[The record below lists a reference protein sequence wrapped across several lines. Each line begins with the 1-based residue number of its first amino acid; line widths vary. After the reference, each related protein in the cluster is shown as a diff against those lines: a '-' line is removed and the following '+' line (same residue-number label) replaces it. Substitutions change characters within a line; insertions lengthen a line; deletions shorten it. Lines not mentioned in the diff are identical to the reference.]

1 MSGIEIAVTVAG
13 IALIGLLTYFFF
25 GPKKA
30 RVARVE
36 GNVQERVAGEA
47 REGQTYGGNGN
58 GHGLSHSS
66 VAMGAAAHPGASE
79 QAFSIHGAHCATC
92 YVNIEA
98 FLKELP
104 GVEEAQ
110 VSMGTER
117 ASVRYNPSL
126 VTVAQ
131 MQEVVAGGGYRLEPR
146 VELEVVDEGGEDREA
161 EARRLEA
168 RDLSRRITVG
178 VVLTA
183 PVFFAAMVGDFLDPS
198 WMPGILTNAWF
209 QLALITPVMLY
220 SGWPLHRTGWLTLLH
235 RMADMNTLITVGTIA
250 AFAYSLVVTV
260 APSALPENLRQ
271 VYFEAVGV
279 IITLI
284 LLGRLLEAKAKA
296 GTSEAI
302 RKLMGLRARTAH
314 VLRDGREVD
323 VSVDQVQVGD
333 VVVVRPGEKVPVD
346 GIIVEGNSTLDES
359 MVTGES
365 IPVNKGE
372 GEVVIGATI
381 NQVGSFRF
389 EATKVGKDTMLSQ
402 IVRLVE
408 QAQAS
413 KAPIQRLADV
423 VASYF
428 VPAVMFITIV
438 TFLVWFNFGP
448 SPALIF
454 SLTSAVAVLIIA
466 CPCALGL
473 ATPLSIM
480 VGTGKGAQNGVLIRS
495 AEALE
500 TAHKL
505 DILVLDKTGT
515 ITKGKPS
522 LTDVV
527 PVDGMNEDE
536 LLRLVASVESRSE
549 HPLGRAIVEGA
560 QDRGIELQEVKDF
573 QSVTGKGVR
582 AAVNGHEILVGTRSL
597 LEERDVETG
606 DLVQQVEKLA
616 GEGKTSM
623 LVAVNGR
630 PAGAI
635 AVADTVKEGS
645 ASAVAALKKMGIEVV
660 MITGDN
666 RHTAGAIARQVGI
679 ERVLAEVMPQDKARE
694 VKRLQEEGKRVGMV
708 GDGINDAPAL
718 AQADVG
724 IAIGTGTDV
733 AIEAADITL
742 ISGELKGVVT
752 AIDLSRAAM
761 RNIRQNLTFA
771 FMYNSLGIPI
781 AAGVLYPAI
790 GLLLNPMI
798 AAVAMALSSLS
809 VVTNANRLRRYLPP
823 KPVDAGPSAP
833 ITPRVE
839 VREKPKKE
847 ETMATVID
855 PICKMEIDPETAV
868 AKEEYKGKTYY
879 FCAKM
884 CQERFNEDPEKYAD

>member
-1 MSGIEIAVTVAG
+1 MSGIEIAVTVGG
-13 IALIGLLTYFFF
+13 IALLGLLAYFFF

-30 RVARVE
+30 RTTRVE
-36 GNVQERVAGEA
+36 DNIQERV
-47 REGQTYGGNGN
+47 
-58 GHGLSHSS
+58 SD
-66 VAMGAAAHPGASE
+66 AAHPGTLE
-79 QAFSIHGAHCATC
+79 QAEFSIYGAHCATC

-117 ASVRYNPSL
+117 ASVRYAPSL

-146 VELEVVDEGGEDREA
+146 VEPEVVDQEGQDREA

-168 RDLSRRITVG
+168 RDLRRRTTVG
-178 VVLTA
+178 AVLTA
-183 PVFFAAMVGDFLDPS
+183 PVFFAAMVGDFFDPS

-220 SGWPLHRTGWLTLLH
+220 SGWPLHRTGWLTLL
-235 RMADMNTLITVGTIA
+235 RRTADMNTLITVGTVA
-250 AFAYSLVVTV
+250 AFAYSLIVTV
-260 APSALPENLRQ
+260 APSVLPENLRQ

-314 VLRDGREVD
+314 VLRDGQEVD
-323 VSVDQVQVGD
+323 VSVDQVRAGD

-346 GIIVEGNSTLDES
+346 GVIVEGNSTLDES

-365 IPVNKGE
+365 IPVSKGE

-389 EATKVGKDTMLSQ
+389 EVTKVGKDTMLSQ

-413 KAPIQRLADV
+413 RAPIQRLADV
-423 VASYF
+423 GASYF
-428 VPAVMFITIV
+428 VPVVLFITIV

-473 ATPLSIM
+473 ATPLAIM

-515 ITKGKPS
+515 ITQGKPS

-527 PVDGMNEDE
+527 PTDDMNEDE
-536 LLRLVASVESRSE
+536 LLRLSATVENRSE

-560 QDRGIELQEVKDF
+560 QERGIELPEVKDF

-582 AAVNGHEILVGTRSL
+582 AAVNGHEILVGTQSL
-597 LEERDVETG
+597 LEEQDIETG
-606 DLVQQVEKLA
+606 DLVQQAEKLA

-623 LVAVNGR
+623 LVAVGDR
-630 PAGAI
+630 PAGTV

-645 ASAVAALKKMGIEVV
+645 ASAVAALKKMGVDVV

-679 ERVLAEVMPQDKARE
+679 ERV
-694 VKRLQEEGKRVGMV
+694 KRKGSEWAWSATESTTRPHWRRPMWASPSVR
-708 GDGINDAPAL
+708 AP
-718 AQADVG
+718 
-724 IAIGTGTDV
+724 
-733 AIEAADITL
+733 
-742 ISGELKGVVT
+742 
-752 AIDLSRAAM
+752 M
-761 RNIRQNLTFA
+761 
-771 FMYNSLGIPI
+771 
-781 AAGVLYPAI
+781 
-790 GLLLNPMI
+790 
-798 AAVAMALSSLS
+798 
-809 VVTNANRLRRYLPP
+809 
-823 KPVDAGPSAP
+823 
-833 ITPRVE
+833 
-839 VREKPKKE
+839 
-847 ETMATVID
+847 
-855 PICKMEIDPETAV
+855 
-868 AKEEYKGKTYY
+868 
-879 FCAKM
+879 
-884 CQERFNEDPEKYAD
+884 